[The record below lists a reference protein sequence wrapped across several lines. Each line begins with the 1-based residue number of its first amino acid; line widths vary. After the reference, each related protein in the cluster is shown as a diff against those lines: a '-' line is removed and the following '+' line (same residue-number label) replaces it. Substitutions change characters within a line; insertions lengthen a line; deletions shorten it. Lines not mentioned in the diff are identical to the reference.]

1 MNRRN
6 LTILAAATL
15 VLSACGKKT
24 EEPASTETKV
34 GFIYVGPRT
43 DYGYNYAMD
52 QGRLAIEQSLG
63 VKTVY
68 FENIPENAEVERVME
83 RMIADGIKIIFPTSY
98 GYLDPAL
105 NVAAKHPD
113 VKFFHGGGFKLA
125 PNLGTFFADIDEVEY
140 LAGMAAGASTKTGK
154 LGFIAA
160 HPIPQTLRNI
170 NAFTLGAQ
178 SINPAATMTIVW
190 TGSWSDPTKE
200 AEAANTLAD
209 QGIDVLTMH
218 VDGPITIAQTAEKRG
233 IMVSGYHADASQFAP
248 KGWLTGASW
257 NWAPIM
263 EKIVKSV
270 LDTTWTSGHLRGKLS
285 DGYVQLAAFG
295 PAVPEDVKVKI
306 DSVKKAFE
314 TGTKLWTGPIMDQ
327 EGKSVLA
334 AGDTLP
340 MAGVESMSFLVKGV
354 TGKLK

>member
-1 MNRRN
+1 MTRQI
-6 LTILAAATL
+6 LTLAAAAAIL
-15 VLSACGKKT
+15 LAGCKPKEDAPS
-24 EEPASTETKV
+24 ETRV

-52 QGRLAIEQSLG
+52 QGRMAVEKNLG

-113 VKFFHGGGFKLA
+113 VKFMHGGGFKLA

-140 LAGMAAGASTKTGK
+140 LSGMAAGASTKTGK

-178 SINPAATMTIVW
+178 SVNPKATMTVVW

-209 QGIDVLTMH
+209 QRIDVLTMH

-233 IMVSGYHADASQFAP
+233 IMVCGYHADASSFAP
-248 KGWLTGASW
+248 KGWVTGAAW
-257 NWAPIM
+257 NWAPLM
-263 EKIVKSV
+263 EKIVKSIQ
-270 LDTTWTSGHLRGKLS
+270 DSTWKSEHLRGKLS
-285 DGYVQLAAFG
+285 DGYVQMASYG
-295 PAVPEDVKVKI
+295 PVVPESVKPRI
-306 DSVKKAFE
+306 DSVKKSYE
-314 TGTKLWTGPIMDQ
+314 TGSKLWSGPILDQ
-327 EGKSVLA
+327 TGAIVLA

-340 MAGVESMSFLVKGV
+340 MDKVESMNFLVKGV
-354 TGKLK
+354 IGSIK